1 MTSSVWEI
9 SQQTGFLIQ
18 PQPLHSLIG
27 HIHNAE
33 KIELLANNLA
43 DLLETRQIR
52 QELDAL
58 DILNLTHLDDEA
70 VIERAFQIYAYLA
83 SAYVFATGENPA
95 KHIPASI
102 AIPLVTLA
110 EKVERPPILAY
121 APYTLANWQKI
132 DPNGAIEVDNLQL
145 VQKFIYK
152 HDASWFTLIHV
163 DIEARASKAISAIPR
178 LEQAIIQD
186 DSEQVIQSLK
196 AIYDSLADMMAT
208 LKRMPEHCHPSV
220 YYHEVRPYIF
230 SFEDI
235 VYEGVEK
242 FAGKPQSFVG
252 ETGAQSSIIPAL
264 VRVLGVSHQET
275 TMTKYLRIMQDYMP
289 KPHREF
295 IQAIN
300 PSALRGTIQKMNQ
313 QAMINAYNETLQQ
326 LLVFRKMHIRYAASY
341 IANQSSDSVGT
352 GGTEFMTWL
361 QKLIDETDAQLL

>member
-1 MTSSVWEI
+1 MTSSVWQI
-9 SQQTGFLIQ
+9 SEQTGFLIQ
-18 PQPLHSLIG
+18 PRPLHSLVG
-27 HIHNAE
+27 HIDNAE
-33 KIELLANNLA
+33 TLETIANNLT
-43 DLLETRQIR
+43 DLLENRQIR

-58 DILNLTHLDDEA
+58 DTLNLNYLDDEA
-70 VIERAFQIYAYLA
+70 VVERAFQLYTYFA
-83 SAYVFATGENPA
+83 SAYIFATDEAPTT
-95 KHIPASI
+95 HIPASI

-132 DPNGAIEVDNLQL
+132 DPNGVVEVDNLQL
-145 VQKFIYK
+145 VQKFIHK
-152 HDASWFTLIHV
+152 RDAAWFTLIHV
-163 DIEARASKAISAIPR
+163 DIEARASGAISAIPR

-186 DSEQVIQSLK
+186 DSEQVMQSLK

-208 LKRMPEHCHPSV
+208 LKRMPEHCHPTV

-230 SFEDI
+230 SFENI
-235 VYEGVEK
+235 IYKGVEK

-300 PSALRGTIQKMNQ
+300 PSALRGTIQKNNQ

-326 LLVFRKMHIRYAASY
+326 LSTFRNMHIRYAASY
-341 IANQSSDSVGT
+341 IANQSPDSVGT

-361 QKLIDETDAQLL
+361 QKLIDETEGQLL